1 MRKSLHK
8 DCGSQFK
15 DSGQSDTVVLK
26 VVWANKINMLVH
38 LFLPWVN
45 TLYWHHHKIELVG
58 DLKIILIVLSAGK
71 DVKIWAGCQK
81 ALQSGRGTYHNTE
94 LSVIAHGM

>member
-1 MRKSLHK
+1 
-8 DCGSQFK
+8 
-15 DSGQSDTVVLK
+15 
-26 VVWANKINMLVH
+26 MLVY

-45 TLYWHHHKIELVG
+45 TLYWHDHKIELVG

-94 LSVIAHGM
+94 LSVIAHGMQVMINKVIMVEKLRQYKKHNYYH